1 MDMFPQLLGV
11 ITIVMR
17 LRAAQRQFPG
27 QTLKLWWER
36 RPRFRVRN
44 IIVSAAGSAMSMA
57 TGRARLSITPG
68 PQATLEQ
75 RVAML
80 EDSYTNLCGEVGGLG
95 NEMRQR
101 GDELSNK
108 LHAEV
113 AAREASDKKIEEQL
127 KETAVGKS
135 PLGRL
140 GGGVLRNRYYRRNG
154 FSGDRWMGWVRVVWV
169 AKTGA
174 LHFRPILRGSGPH

>member
-1 MDMFPQLLGV
+1 MGMFPQLLGV
-11 ITIVMR
+11 ITILMR

-80 EDSYTNLCGEVGGLG
+80 EDSYTNLSGEVGGLG

-127 KETAVGKS
+127 KETAVGSLHLDAWGVVFFVIGIIAGTVS
-135 PLGRL
+135 PEIA
-140 GGGVLRNRYYRRNG
+140 
-154 FSGDRWMGWVRVVWV
+154 GWV
-169 AKTGA
+169 
-174 LHFRPILRGSGPH
+174 GSGSCG